1 MNYHLTSLGILT
13 AFVICSSS
21 SLAEPWSPS
30 WADAIAHLHRAQET
44 VKAKQVEVTKAE
56 RGETIRFERAE
67 ICRPGGSIV
76 AGRVA
81 ECVRL
86 SREVPIVIQELA
98 DAKADRQPA
107 LDAFEEALDT
117 LNRRCLQSQ

>member
-1 MNYHLTSLGILT
+1 MNYYLRSLAILT
-13 AFVICSSS
+13 LLILSDSPALS
-21 SLAEPWSPS
+21 EPWSPS
-30 WADAIAHLHRAQET
+30 CADAIAHVRRAQET
-44 VKAKQVEVTKAE
+44 VQAKQVDVTKAE

-67 ICRPGGSIV
+67 ICRPGGIIV

-107 LDAFEEALDT
+107 LDRFDEA
-117 LNRRCLQSQ
+117 